1 MKTAFTMALTMAALF
16 GFVAYGEAAP
26 ALAGRKPLIVCFSW
40 SGNTREAANQI
51 RQLTGGDI
59 FEIETV
65 NAYPKEYRATTEQ
78 AKREL
83 NDNARPALK
92 VSKLPNLGSYDTVIV
107 AHPNWWGTMP
117 TPVMTLLEA
126 NDLSGKRVAEL
137 VTHEGSVVGRSGG
150 DLKRLCPKSDIL
162 DPTAIRGGSVKDAQR
177 DIENWLRE
185 IGILK

>member
-1 MKTAFTMALTMAALF
+1 MALTMAALF

-137 VTHEGSVVGRSGG
+137 VTHEGSGVGRSGG